1 MEDNEQTEQNLDS
14 DKYSKYKD
22 MFDKHKNEEGFI
34 NNENMNEILNEYGR
48 KTTIENTNELIKKIN
63 KDKESTDLDFGNFV
77 KLMESEDFE
86 SILNEKTEKPLKT
99 LNDIQIYLFML
110 LLLITGSINT
120 IANKLQQN
128 STSLGVNI
136 KVIKNL

>member
-34 NNENMNEILNEYGR
+34 NNENMNEILNENGR

-63 KDKESTDLDFGNFV
+63 KDKESTDLDFENFV

-99 LNDIQIYLFML
+99 LSDIQIYLFML